1 MYLVKVTVRKFQS
14 QEQPSGPSS
23 ASLAGKSNL
32 CCVEICRAYAGCVYR
47 EATFVVWTTQV

>member
-32 CCVEICRAYAGCVYR
+32 YCVEICRAYAGCVYR